1 LLRPAGNIYG
11 SLRLIQVKAEYRLGS
26 RIETKIW
33 ESCVTNARRTES
45 AQSNA
50 VWGLLI
56 QLSGIAL
63 LVVLVIAYATGEE
76 YPHTH
81 AMIGYAI
88 AALVVANLFWF
99 ALAPR
104 GRNLPA
110 PYTPGAIKLHFENAG
125 GLAKTLASL
134 IAVLAALP
142 LGALFVMLITHA
154 VWGATAIDEMH
165 EVVVYFALG
174 LVVLHVVM
182 VGIASSAFVEDHLRN
197 MFGRS
202 QHH

>member
-1 LLRPAGNIYG
+1 M
-11 SLRLIQVKAEYRLGS
+11 QVKA
-26 RIETKIW
+26 RINRNGHK
-33 ESCVTNARRTES
+33 NAKKRERDMTDARMNES
-45 AQSNA
+45 ARASA

-63 LVVLVIAYATGEE
+63 LVLLVVAYATGEE

-88 AALVVANLFWF
+88 AILILADLFWF

-104 GRNLPA
+104 NRNLPA
-110 PYTPGAIKLHFENAG
+110 PYTPDSIKLHFGNAG

-142 LGALFVMLITHA
+142 LSALIVMLITHGL
-154 VWGATAIDEMH
+154 WGATAIDEMH
-165 EVVVYFALG
+165 EVVAYFALG
-174 LVVLHVVM
+174 LVVVHVVM
-182 VGIASSAFVEDHLRN
+182 VGIASAGLVEGHLRN